1 MLNNTIRHF
10 SKIKIKKSSNWSE
23 IATQPPKTFENP
35 CIIDIKLAI
44 IEYPKISCKL
54 SKFISRL
61 KIFSIEIKKSEKTLD
76 AKITKRSEI

>member
-1 MLNNTIRHF
+1 M
-10 SKIKIKKSSNWSE
+10 
-23 IATQPPKTFENP
+23 FENP

-44 IEYPKISCKL
+44 IEYPEISCKL